1 MLFWLGD
8 LTLRRADPVGKQ
20 DEVTG
25 DGALWREG
33 AIDLSRLNAG
43 ISKQR
48 ASPRFHPLVY
58 KRGDRR
64 DMFKRVHKL
73 TIV

>member
-1 MLFWLGD
+1 MLLWLGD
-8 LTLRRADPVGKQ
+8 LTLRRADPIRKQ
-20 DEVTG
+20 DKVTG

-33 AIDLSRLNAG
+33 AIDLSRLDAS

-48 ASPRFHPLVY
+48 ASPGFHPLVH